1 MIKLAVI
8 RAVCLALL
16 CAAPMAHA
24 AAAGTET
31 GNGFDL
37 SIEPV
42 LHQMQPSLHITHSL
56 VLPYVRED
64 FSYNG
69 KASAVAESRWSA
81 MARRFGSRTY
91 FPLSPPTSI
100 SAAHPGFAQI
110 GALPLYADGMLRRF
124 PQAPENSSMRIR
136 DLKLGLSSRTL
147 VSMGMGVLDRA
158 NGVVAAFGLST
169 RFGRISVERGESS
182 SFGQAM
188 SIRPV
193 TVFRLELPWR

>member
-1 MIKLAVI
+1 MIKLAAI
-8 RAVCLALL
+8 RSVCFALL

-37 SIEPV
+37 SIEPA
-42 LHQMQPSLHITHSL
+42 LQQMQPSLHITHSL

-69 KASAVAESRWSA
+69 KANAAAESRWSA
-81 MARRFGSRTY
+81 LARRFGSRAY
-91 FPLSPPTSI
+91 FPLSPPTSL

-136 DLKLGLSSRTL
+136 DFNVGFSTRTL
-147 VSMGMGVLDRA
+147 LSIGMSVLDRA
-158 NGVVAAFGLST
+158 NGVVAAIGLST
-169 RFGRISVERGESS
+169 RFGRISVERGESK
-182 SFGQAM
+182 SFGSTFSM
-188 SIRPV
+188 KPV
-193 TVFRLELPWR
+193 TVFRFDLAR